1 MHDLEVG
8 ERRSALVVVHGIG
21 KQAPLR
27 TLGTFAQG
35 LTRAAALAGAAA
47 RPAKLLTVPL
57 GGRLRPAVRLE
68 WEASTL
74 DVIEYH
80 WAEHSV
86 GRLGAWEAF
95 TWLLAVSVA
104 GLDFRRQVPYLA
116 HAASGRKLARALAM
130 QVVQVAALAAGAA
143 ALLLALLTV
152 LARADAALA
161 AIGRAG
167 RALPQPSIGEA
178 ALLLALVCLTATA
191 VALGRDM
198 FLSGWESARVARR
211 HAAFG
216 SASGWPG
223 MFGSAS
229 GGWRGPA
236 LLALALVVG
245 LAAWAAAL
253 TAPLVAEYAAAGGG
267 LLAEPGVSLGL
278 LAIAALAVAR
288 NYLLTHV
295 ADIALYVT
303 SDRVSARART
313 RRAVLDDGEAV
324 VRDLLQADYHEVY
337 LAGHSLGSVIALDV
351 LDRLARA
358 PDAHAASDLRRL
370 RGLLT
375 FGSPLDKVAYFFRQ
389 RPGEDEA
396 LRSQLISFLH
406 GVRRRPGLRDYGPY
420 QAAPYTLP
428 FTDLRWWQVHATG
441 DLLSDRLDHYYVDER
456 VTLPLRNPLAAHG
469 AYWSSDA
476 FFHVALAWLGLG
488 GAVLR

>member
-1 MHDLEVG
+1 
-8 ERRSALVVVHGIG
+8 
-21 KQAPLR
+21 
-27 TLGTFAQG
+27 
-35 LTRAAALAGAAA
+35 
-47 RPAKLLTVPL
+47 
-57 GGRLRPAVRLE
+57 
-68 WEASTL
+68 
-74 DVIEYH
+74 
-80 WAEHSV
+80 
-86 GRLGAWEAF
+86 
-95 TWLLAVSVA
+95 
-104 GLDFRRQVPYLA
+104 FRRQVPYLA

-161 AIGRAG
+161 AIGAAG

-324 VRDLLQADYHEVY
+324 VRDLLQADYH
-337 LAGHSLGSVIALDV
+337 
-351 LDRLARA
+351 
-358 PDAHAASDLRRL
+358 
-370 RGLLT
+370 
-375 FGSPLDKVAYFFRQ
+375 
-389 RPGEDEA
+389 
-396 LRSQLISFLH
+396 
-406 GVRRRPGLRDYGPY
+406 
-420 QAAPYTLP
+420 
-428 FTDLRWWQVHATG
+428 
-441 DLLSDRLDHYYVDER
+441 
-456 VTLPLRNPLAAHG
+456 
-469 AYWSSDA
+469 
-476 FFHVALAWLGLG
+476 
-488 GAVLR
+488 